1 MPQFTPA
8 QKEPR
13 FNCVGNVGTATWTK
27 CGSVGIMQWV
37 KKYTAQIGHFACDEE
52 GTGSRLGD
60 ADITEQSWKHISQGS
75 LRPLDEHNCGKD
87 CPNSSR
93 FESARIPATGTDGI
107 KRTSATV
114 VNVRRRIFP
123 PTRNGLRNCIADLKL
138 ARRSAG
144 TASEYSCVYF

>member
-1 MPQFTPA
+1 MKLGCPDASIYTCTEGAAVQLCG
-8 QKEPR
+8 E
-13 FNCVGNVGTATWTK
+13 CGDSNVDEMWISGHY
-27 CGSVGIMQWV
+27 V
-37 KKYTAQIGHFACDEE
+37 GHFACDEE